1 MYAGSNRHT
10 GPRSPDSVE
19 PMSDFDIRV
28 ERSQPDIQP
37 VPSTHPDED
46 VPARRLLAH
55 DLEPLVWDDDGEG
68 ALPPPD

>member
-1 MYAGSNRHT
+1 
-10 GPRSPDSVE
+10 
-19 PMSDFDIRV
+19 MSHFDVRA
-28 ERSQPDIQP
+28 ERPQPDIQP
-37 VPSTHPDED
+37 VPSTRTDED